1 MTVRRDPA
9 ISPEDLARA
18 VARAADR
25 HLQLGVRLPD
35 GRWLAYAE
43 FGAPD
48 GRPVFVFHGVPGSRL
63 LMDDDR
69 PIADAGLRMIAVD
82 RPGIGRSD
90 PQPNRTMLDW
100 PRDIA
105 ALADT
110 LGARTFAVAG
120 GSGGGPYALACAHVL
135 PDRVSRVVLAASMA
149 PLDRPGAL
157 EGFAPS
163 RRFAWWMLQHAPL
176 QRQITSWMQA
186 RLFRKEP
193 TWMLGKMTRRMSEA
207 DRAAVMDAAVHDVLL
222 GQLREAF
229 RQGWRGVAQDFAV
242 LTRPWG
248 FALGEIRAPVD
259 LWQGLDDENVPAAMG
274 RYLAATLP
282 NCRARFEPGGGHFGP
297 LEMMD
302 EILAVLADNDVLSGV
317 DGATATAVAVSH
329 GDKGDGDEGRGR

>member
-1 MTVRRDPA
+1 MSQPRQPA

-25 HLQLGVRLPD
+25 RLQLGVRLAD

-63 LMDDDR
+63 LMADDR
-69 PIADAGLRMIAVD
+69 PIAAAGLRMIALD

-90 PQPNRTMLDW
+90 PQPGRRLLDW
-100 PRDIA
+100 PRDVA

-110 LGARTFAVAG
+110 LGLRTFAVAG
-120 GSGGGPYALACAHVL
+120 GSGGGPYALACAHAL
-135 PDRVSRVVLAASMA
+135 PARVTRVVLAASLA
-149 PLDRPGAL
+149 PFDRPGAL
-157 EGFAPS
+157 DGFAPS
-163 RRFAWWMLQHAPL
+163 RAFAWWMLRHAPL

-193 TWMLGKMTRRMSEA
+193 AWMLGKMTRRMSAA
-207 DRAAVMDAAVHDVLL
+207 DRAAVADAAIHDVLL
-222 GQLREAF
+222 GQLREAY

-248 FALGEIRAPVD
+248 FDLASVTTPVD
-259 LWQGLDDENVPAAMG
+259 VWQGLDDENVPEAMG
-274 RYLAATLP
+274 RYLAAALP

-297 LEMMD
+297 LETMD
-302 EILAVLADNDVLSGV
+302 EILAVLAAD
-317 DGATATAVAVSH
+317 DG
-329 GDKGDGDEGRGR
+329 GDASAGQRGGSTGGGGEGPAA